1 MDKEEIVLYVEN
13 EIKYMFEALFD
24 DMKWENTDDSRIDK
38 LRPAEI
44 LLTNVWRQFV
54 EREI

>member
-1 MDKEEIVLYVEN
+1 VNKEEIILYVEN
-13 EIKYMFEALFD
+13 EIRYVFEALFD
-24 DMKWENTDDSRIDK
+24 DMKWENTNDPRIDK
-38 LRPAEI
+38 LMPAEI